1 MTESEAEMEAESAEQ
16 RQRRMVAQHMPYIPD
31 YMNIK
36 EGYYMMHMLYQM
48 GTLDANVNAINDAD
62 DDGLNEHGRKVEFKN
77 HFNFDDEDT
86 IKINPK
92 TGRVTFLNLRSLK
105 HGRFDL
111 PPIIKHFRCL
121 Q

>member
-1 MTESEAEMEAESAEQ
+1 MESESEQQRQ
-16 RQRRMVAQHMPYIPD
+16 RQRRMVAEHMPHVPD

-62 DDGLNEHGRKVEFKN
+62 DDGLNEYGRKVEFKN
-77 HFNFDDEDT
+77 HFNFDNEHP

-92 TGRVTFLNLRSLK
+92 TGRVIFLNIRSLK